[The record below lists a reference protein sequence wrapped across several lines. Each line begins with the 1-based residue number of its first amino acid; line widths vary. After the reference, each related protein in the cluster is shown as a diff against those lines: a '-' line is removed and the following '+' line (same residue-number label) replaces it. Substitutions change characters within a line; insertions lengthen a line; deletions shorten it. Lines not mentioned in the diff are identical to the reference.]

1 MFEKLRIVFTILSAA
16 FVLPVIFLAAFIDI
30 LWGVV
35 CAAVA
40 LIFFLLAAHF
50 KRLQEAE
57 AQESTPKGD
66 FFSPLPAEPQAQES
80 ENTENDGDS
89 ESKE

>member
-30 LWGVV
+30 LWGAA

-50 KRLQEAE
+50 KRLQER
-57 AQESTPKGD
+57 QEPPAAPKGD

-80 ENTENDGDS
+80 ENAENDGES